1 VEVYR
6 SLKKL
11 QQDLLD
17 GIITATEFT
26 LQSIEAIRAK
36 QELNAFIEVF
46 EQSALASA
54 KQTDAKIASGQ
65 PLGKLFGLT
74 IAIKDN
80 IVYKQHTTTAASK
93 ILENFISPYSA
104 TVIDKLLAEDAIII
118 GRTNCDEFAMG
129 GSNENSYYG
138 AVKNPHDTSR
148 VSGGSSGGSAAAVA
162 ADLCLAALGSDTGG
176 SIRQP
181 ASFCGI
187 VGLKPTYGRVSRYGL
202 IAYGSSFDQIGPFT
216 HNIEDAALI
225 LEVIAGGDPYD
236 ATCSQRDVPA
246 YTQELTQNN
255 KYKIAYY
262 KNAIEHEGVDSEV
275 REASLQ
281 MIEHLKSDGHQVEA
295 IEFAELDYIVPAYY
309 VLTTAEASSNLS
321 RFDGVKYG
329 YHAKEATDL
338 ESTYKLTRSQGFGKE
353 VQRRIMSGTFVLSAG
368 YYDAYYSKAQKV
380 RRIVSEKTR
389 QTLEAY
395 DFILCPTAPT
405 PAYEIGAVQDS
416 VASFLGDIFT
426 VQANIVGIPGI
437 SLPLY
442 KTKSGLPVGMQ
453 LMAGRWQEEKLL
465 AFAAALMHQSKPNN

>member
-11 QQDLLD
+11 QEHLYKKKL
-17 GIITATEFT
+17 TATALTQYSFSKINDNT
-26 LQSIEAIRAK
+26 D
-36 QELNAFIEVF
+36 LNAFIEVF
-46 EQSALASA
+46 EESALNTAQ
-54 KQTDAKIASGQ
+54 KIDAKITNGE

-80 IVYKQHTTTAASK
+80 IVYKNHKVTAASK
-93 ILENFISPYSA
+93 ILDGFVSPYSA
-104 TVIDKLLAEDAIII
+104 TVIERLLAEDAIII

-129 GSNENSYYG
+129 GSNENSFYG

-148 VSGGSSGGSAAAVA
+148 VSGGSSGGSAVAVA
-162 ADLCLAALGSDTGG
+162 ADLCMAALGSDTGG

-225 LEVIAGGDPYD
+225 LEVISGGDDYD
-236 ATCSQRDVPA
+236 ATCSQKEVSLYA
-246 YTQELTQNN
+246 SKLQSET

-262 KNAIEHEGVDSEV
+262 KNAIEHEGVDEEV
-275 REASLQ
+275 RAASLAI
-281 MIEHLKSDGHQVEA
+281 IERLKKDGHQVDG

-329 YHAKEATDL
+329 FHAKEAQDL
-338 ESTYKLTRSQGFGKE
+338 ESTYRLTRSQGFGKE

-380 RRIVSEKTR
+380 RRIVAEKTR
-389 QTLEAY
+389 KTLETY

-405 PAYEIGAVQDS
+405 PAYKIGEVQDS
-416 VASFLGDIFT
+416 IASFLGDIFT
-426 VQANIVGIPGI
+426 VQANIAGVPGI

-442 KTKSGLPVGMQ
+442 KTKNGLPVGIQ
-453 LMAGRWQEEKLL
+453 FMAGRWQEQKLL
-465 AFAAALMHQSKPNN
+465 AFSNTLMP

>member
-1 VEVYR
+1 MEVYR

-11 QQDLLD
+11 QEDLYKKKL
-17 GIITATEFT
+17 TATALT
-26 LQSIEAIRAK
+26 QSSFSKINDNAD
-36 QELNAFIEVF
+36 LNAFIEVF
-46 EQSALASA
+46 EESALNAA
-54 KQTDAKIASGQ
+54 QKVDAKIANGE

-80 IVYKQHTTTAASK
+80 IVYKNHKVTAASK
-93 ILENFISPYSA
+93 ILDGFVSPYSA
-104 TVIDKLLAEDAIII
+104 TVIERLLAEDAIII

-129 GSNENSYYG
+129 GSNENSFYG

-148 VSGGSSGGSAAAVA
+148 VSGGSSGGSAVAVA
-162 ADLCLAALGSDTGG
+162 ADLCMAALGSDTGG

-225 LEVIAGGDPYD
+225 LEVISGGDDYD
-236 ATCSQRDVPA
+236 ATCSQKEVPLYA
-246 YTQELTQNN
+246 SKLQTET

-262 KNAIEHEGVDSEV
+262 KNAIEHEGVDEEV
-275 REASLQ
+275 RAASLAI
-281 MIEHLKSDGHQVEA
+281 IERLKKDGHQVDG
-295 IEFAELDYIVPAYY
+295 IEFVELDYIVPAYY

-329 YHAKEATDL
+329 FHAKEAQDL
-338 ESTYKLTRSQGFGKE
+338 ESTYRLTRSQGFGKE

-380 RRIVSEKTR
+380 RRIVAEKTR
-389 QTLEAY
+389 QTLETY

-405 PAYEIGAVQDS
+405 PAYKIGEVQDS
-416 VASFLGDIFT
+416 IASFLGDIFT
-426 VQANIVGIPGI
+426 VQANIAGVPGI

-442 KTKSGLPVGMQ
+442 KTNNGLPVGIQ
-453 LMAGRWQEEKLL
+453 FMAGRWQEEKLL
-465 AFAAALMHQSKPNN
+465 AFSNTLMP

>member
-1 VEVYR
+1 MEVYR

-11 QQDLLD
+11 QEDLYKKKL
-17 GIITATEFT
+17 TATALTQYSFSKINDNT
-26 LQSIEAIRAK
+26 D
-36 QELNAFIEVF
+36 LNAFIEVF
-46 EQSALASA
+46 EESALNTAQ
-54 KQTDAKIASGQ
+54 KIDAKIANGE

-80 IVYKQHTTTAASK
+80 IVYKNHKVTAASK
-93 ILENFISPYSA
+93 ILDGFVSPYSA
-104 TVIDKLLAEDAIII
+104 TVIERLLAEDAIII

-129 GSNENSYYG
+129 GSNENSFYG

-148 VSGGSSGGSAAAVA
+148 VSGGSSGGSAVAVA
-162 ADLCLAALGSDTGG
+162 ADLCMAALGSDTGG

-225 LEVIAGGDPYD
+225 LEVISGGDDYD
-236 ATCSQRDVPA
+236 ATCSQKEVPL
-246 YTQELTQNN
+246 YTSKLQSET

-262 KNAIEHEGVDSEV
+262 KNAIEHEGVDEEV
-275 REASLQ
+275 CAASLAI
-281 MIEHLKSDGHQVEA
+281 IERLKKDGHQVDG

-329 YHAKEATDL
+329 YHAKEAQDL
-338 ESTYKLTRSQGFGKE
+338 ESTYRLTRSQGFGKE

-380 RRIVSEKTR
+380 RRIVAEKTR
-389 QTLEAY
+389 QTLETY

-405 PAYEIGAVQDS
+405 PAYKIGEVQDS
-416 VASFLGDIFT
+416 IASFLGDIFT
-426 VQANIVGIPGI
+426 VQANIVGVPGI

-442 KTKSGLPVGMQ
+442 KTKNGLPVGIQ
-453 LMAGRWQEEKLL
+453 FMAGRWQEQKLL
-465 AFAAALMHQSKPNN
+465 AFSNTLMP